1 MIKRIKDA
9 FWGTVFIFVIV
20 LCVKA
25 LPNIDAIDPI
35 ADALR
40 DYNET
45 DIVFSKMFDE
55 QPIDTNITIVN
66 FAQVDRATIGR
77 MLEIIGKHKP
87 AVVGI
92 DAFFR
97 SEKGPMQDFPLMM
110 GMSKVENLVLVSE
123 LDSPDTKTGH
133 FNRVNKS
140 NPMFLDYA
148 STGFANVVT
157 GENEHEGGFRT
168 VREFIPRKTVRDS
181 LELNFTAKIVSY
193 FDSSALKDLLA
204 RDKEEEV
211 IKWRGPYSKFF
222 TLGVDNVLNEQF
234 DPSIIKGKIV
244 LFGYIGEYVGDDESH
259 IDKFYTPLNERMA
272 GRAYPDMYGITVH
285 ANVISMILNRTYI
298 DRLPE
303 WANFLMY
310 AFVTFLNVLLFLY
323 IAEKRRTWYDVITK
337 PFQIVELVLFL
348 AIPVWVLYYWNFQVD
363 ISNILITVA
372 FAGDITELYAST
384 IRGFALKQIG
394 KAKSLIQN

>member
-1 MIKRIKDA
+1 MRE
-9 FWGTVFIFVIV
+9 V
-20 LCVKA
+20 LE
-25 LPNIDAIDPI
+25 LFGN
-35 ADALR
+35 
-40 DYNET
+40 
-45 DIVFSKMFDE
+45 SS
-55 QPIDTNITIVN
+55 
-66 FAQVDRATIGR
+66 
-77 MLEIIGKHKP
+77 LE
-87 AVVGI
+87 
-92 DAFFR
+92 
-97 SEKGPMQDFPLMM
+97 
-110 GMSKVENLVLVSE
+110 
-123 LDSPDTKTGH
+123 
-133 FNRVNKS
+133 
-140 NPMFLDYA
+140 
-148 STGFANVVT
+148 
-157 GENEHEGGFRT
+157 
-168 VREFIPRKTVRDS
+168 KTVRDS

-193 FDSSALKDLLA
+193 FDSSALKVLLA

-234 DPSIIKGKIV
+234 DPSIIEGKIV

-259 IDKFYTPLNERMA
+259 IDTFYTPLNERMA

-285 ANVISMILNRTYI
+285 ANVISMILNRSYI

-363 ISNILITVA
+363 ISNILIAVA

-384 IRGFALKQIG
+384 IRGFAVKQIG
-394 KAKSLIQN
+394 KAKSLIQK